1 MESLLGSIKP
11 LIGALLMPLPVFL
24 GLTLLG
30 LALLA
35 AGRRRLG
42 WGLTL
47 AALLSLALAAWRPVA
62 DGLLGPLENRY
73 PALTAPLTLVAAGH
87 GSGAAGQGAAEPGAQ
102 RLDAA
107 DQDTALPGAQP
118 PDLTDAPADVAA
130 IVVLGGGWWPND
142 QWPSGSQ
149 LAESSA
155 LRLLEGVRLARALPD
170 VPLLFTGADR
180 QGEIPPVAWGY
191 AQAARELG
199 IAPARIQVLDTPVDT
214 AQEARAVR
222 AALTGTGA
230 ARPRLVLVTSAAHM
244 PRAMLHFQAVGL
256 DPIPAPTQHLAGRA
270 SGRRLSDWLPSASN
284 LRKTESALHEYLG
297 LLAWRW
303 DHPG

>member
-1 MESLLGSIKP
+1 MDSLLGIVKS
-11 LIGALLMPLPVFL
+11 LVGALLMPLPVFL

-42 WGLTL
+42 WSLTL
-47 AALLSLALAAWRPVA
+47 VALLSLALAAWRPVA

-73 PALTAPLTLVAAGH
+73 PALTDPLSLVPAGAPP
-87 GSGAAGQGAAEPGAQ
+87 S
-102 RLDAA
+102 
-107 DQDTALPGAQP
+107 
-118 PDLTDAPADVAA
+118 VAA

-170 VPLLFTGADR
+170 VPLLLTGADR

-191 AQAARELG
+191 AQAARDRG
-199 IAPARIQVLDTPVDT
+199 IAP
-214 AQEARAVR
+214 
-222 AALTGTGA
+222 

-244 PRAMLHFQAVGL
+244 PRALLHFQAVGL

-270 SGRRLSDWLPSASN
+270 TGRRLSDWLPSASKICARPSPPCMN
-284 LRKTESALHEYLG
+284 TWAC
-297 LLAWRW
+297 W
-303 DHPG
+303 PGAGIIRGRGRTGSTQLTRRLDLPRAPRA